1 METKMLQVRL
11 PEALHAKLKVVAA
24 IRKVSLRALIEKILQ
39 GAVQ

>member
-24 IRKVSLRALIEKILQ
+24 IRKVSLRALIEGILE
-39 GAVQ
+39 GAVK

>member
-11 PEALHAKLKVVAA
+11 PEPLHAKLKVAA
-24 IRKVSLRALIEKILQ
+24 VIRKVSLRALIEKILQ